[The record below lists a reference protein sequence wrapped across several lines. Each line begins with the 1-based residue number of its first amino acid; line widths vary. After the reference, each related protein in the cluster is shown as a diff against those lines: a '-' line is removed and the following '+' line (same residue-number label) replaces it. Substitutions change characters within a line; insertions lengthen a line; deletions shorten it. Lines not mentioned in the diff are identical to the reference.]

1 MTDLLITDSS
11 TRHATYWQLIW
22 LVSSDH
28 SRPGGG
34 KADPIW
40 LLVFTNLRAFI
51 FTLVHLLPV
60 SLVGTSYSGE
70 NIYWWGGGD
79 ERPFF
84 VMRTFGGAYKKCPK
98 PGLLKLR
105 TFQTRLKNLRNLNWA
120 GVVVIQVS
128 QKFEVQPARWWCWSR
143 RQCLSRLSSHFR
155 VGMWWSRWT
164 CWTRSW

>member
-1 MTDLLITDSS
+1 MIPLLGMPRTGSLFDLFPVTTPDQEVAKLTLFGSS
-11 TRHATYWQLIW
+11 FSLTSELSFSPWFIYFLYPLLEPPT
-22 LVSSDH
+22 V
-28 SRPGGG
+28 G
-34 KADPIW
+34 KIS
-40 LLVFTNLRAFI
+40 T
-51 FTLVHLLPV
+51 
-60 SLVGTSYSGE
+60 G
-70 NIYWWGGGD
+70 GGGD

-120 GVVVIQVS
+120 GVVVEQAS